1 MTAAEIA
8 TQAEEL
14 KVAYRAFNMTFVPLL
29 DPRLPLLS
37 LSLSLS
43 LERPLRDT
51 AYGPFRNRA
60 KRRVGPLKH
69 CRGKRLQRGCVIEAR
84 RAWPGPPELHGY
96 ARRNPPRRFPE
107 AGRARQGRPTARVCS
122 HLRNAC
128 AHGNRWHFKGTE
140 PSRPASL
147 RRRTLDASLHGSQAI
162 PDWLGP
168 GDYLDYLDDL
178 AGLLRGL
185 PST

>member
-1 MTAAEIA
+1 MTAAEIG

-37 LSLSLS
+37 LW
-43 LERPLRDT
+43 RDL
-51 AYGPFRNRA
+51 YEIP
-60 KRRVGPLKH
+60 
-69 CRGKRLQRGCVIEAR
+69 
-84 RAWPGPPELHGY
+84 
-96 ARRNPPRRFPE
+96 
-107 AGRARQGRPTARVCS
+107 PTAPFEIVRNDGSVHS
-122 HLRNAC
+122 STAVGNVFSEVASLKLGGLGQDLLNFMAMHGATRLGDSLKLAALDKGDPLLEFARHLRNAC